1 MSNWK
6 GYQLRECLAEL
17 ENRRAFS
24 ENVTTGGQSDDHD
37 VKRIQFKSKLAEA
50 YFISHSSS
58 RPDEGLCL
66 DMSSVECMN
75 NQSIN
80 FLNIEGERLPIRL
93 PPGAMPEALWVRF
106 DKIDLNHKNRSI
118 SKSSERL

>member
-1 MSNWK
+1 MPDPTRLEKEKVTIAGVTAVTNIMIEIRDDNQQS
-6 GYQLRECLAEL
+6 RECLAEL

-37 VKRIQFKSKLAEA
+37 VKRIQFKSKLAVA

-66 DMSSVECMN
+66 D
-75 NQSIN
+75 
-80 FLNIEGERLPIRL
+80 
-93 PPGAMPEALWVRF
+93 
-106 DKIDLNHKNRSI
+106 RSQL
-118 SKSSERL
+118 ENLL